1 MNNKGF
7 SWAETILTLF
17 ITFMIATI
25 LLPLL
30 TNMNVKLEDKK
41 RKYHSAIVM
50 NEAAK
55 LFVTENIKNGSLT
68 IESVTFNFQIDEQQ
82 VCVEYPGVRGE
93 VINCIEISSVN

>member
-1 MNNKGF
+1 MNSKGF

-30 TNMNVKLEDKK
+30 TNMSVQLEDKK

-50 NEAAK
+50 NEATK
-55 LFVTENIKNGSLT
+55 IFITENVENGSLS
-68 IESVTFNFQIDEQQ
+68 IENVTFNFQINKQKI
-82 VCVEYPGVRGE
+82 CVDYEGVRGE
-93 VINCIEISSVN
+93 KVNCIEISPVN